1 MTASGRLSGVPPA
14 AKMGARMDAPD
25 DLTGEGRRLRLL
37 LEVGRSL
44 VTDFDLEGVLGR
56 VLEAARELTGARYA
70 AIGVLDQDGREL
82 ERFLTAGIDAESQA
96 AIGQLPRGRGVLGV
110 LITDPR
116 PLRLSEVGAHPQSY
130 GFPSAHPPMHTF
142 LGAPIQVGDRVYGNL
157 YLTEK
162 QEGDFDADDEEAL
175 VVLADWAA
183 IAIENARAYSVVQRR
198 RDELEQAVA
207 GFEAT
212 SEIADALAGETEL
225 EHVLELVAKRARA
238 LTEARAM
245 VVLLQDRDEL
255 VVVALAGELDRALV
269 GARIPI
275 EGSVSGHVFLSGKS
289 ERLTDAPRRLRFALA
304 EQTQAKTGLFVPL
317 RLRGRVLGVLSGFD
331 RLRDGPQFTA
341 RDEQL
346 LSAFA
351 ASAAAAV
358 ATAQD
363 VQTQSLERSVA
374 AAEQERTRWA
384 RELHDETLQELA
396 ALKLQLATARI
407 ERDDAQRAEQ
417 LRYAGE
423 RVDYVVTGLRDMIT
437 DLRPASLDAYGLEP
451 ALQALAERMARRA
464 QLSID
469 LRVDLAHERGRD
481 QARLAAEVEDTIYRL
496 IQEAL
501 ANVAKHAGATRVDVV
516 VREDSDTV
524 EALITDDG
532 SGFDPQGDFAGFG
545 LLGMR
550 ERTDLMG
557 GTVSIESTVAA
568 GTTVRAVLPTRRGEA
583 AAAASNAGA

>member
-1 MTASGRLSGVPPA
+1 M
-14 AKMGARMDAPD
+14 
-25 DLTGEGRRLRLL
+25 

-44 VTDFDLEGVLGR
+44 VTDFDLEAVLGR

-70 AIGVLDQDGREL
+70 ALGVLDQDGREL
-82 ERFLTAGIDAESQA
+82 ERFLTAGIDAETQA

-116 PLRLSEVGAHPQSY
+116 PLRLAEVGAHPHSY

-142 LGAPIQVGDRVYGNL
+142 LGAPIRVGDRVYGNL

-162 QEGDFDADDEEAL
+162 QAGEFDAADEEAL

-183 IAIENARAYSVVQRR
+183 IAIENARAYSLMQRR
-198 RDELEQAVA
+198 RDELEHAVA

-212 SEIADALAGETEL
+212 SEIAHALAGETEL

-245 VVLLQDRDEL
+245 VVLLQDGDEL
-255 VVVALAGELDRALV
+255 AVVALAGELDRALV

-275 EGSVSGHVFLSGKS
+275 EGSVSGHVFLSGRP
-289 ERLTDAPRRLRFALA
+289 ERLADAPRRLRFALA

-331 RLRDGPQFTA
+331 RLRDGPQFSA

-363 VQTQSLERSVA
+363 VQTQSLQHSIA

-407 ERDDAQRAEQ
+407 ATDESQRHED
-417 LRYAGE
+417 LRHAGE
-423 RVDYVVTGLRDMIT
+423 RVDHVIRGLRDMIT
-437 DLRPASLDAYGLEP
+437 ELRPASLDEHGLEP
-451 ALQALAERMARRA
+451 ALETLAERMARRA

-469 LRVDLAHERGRD
+469 LDVDLAYERGREP
-481 QARLAAEVEDTIYRL
+481 ARLAAEIEDTIYRL
-496 IQEAL
+496 VQEAL

-516 VREDSDTV
+516 VREDSDSV

-532 SGFDPQGDFAGFG
+532 KGFDPQGEFAGFG

-550 ERTDLMG
+550 ERTDLVG
-557 GTVSIESTVAA
+557 GTVSIESATDK
-568 GTTVRAVLPTRRGEA
+568 GTTVRAVLPTRRGGEVDTA
-583 AAAASNAGA
+583 VSNVGA

>member
-1 MTASGRLSGVPPA
+1 M
-14 AKMGARMDAPD
+14 
-25 DLTGEGRRLRLL
+25 

-70 AIGVLDQDGREL
+70 ALGVLDQDGRDL
-82 ERFLTAGIDAESQA
+82 ERFLTAGIDAETQA

-116 PLRLSEVGAHPQSY
+116 PLRLAEVGAHPHSY

-142 LGAPIQVGDRVYGNL
+142 LGAPIRMGDRVYGNL

-162 QEGDFDADDEEAL
+162 QAGEFDAADEEAL

-183 IAIENARAYSVVQRR
+183 IAIENARAYSLMQRR
-198 RDELEQAVA
+198 RDELEHAVA

-245 VVLLQDRDEL
+245 VVLLQDGDEL
-255 VVVALAGELDRALV
+255 AVVALAGELDRALV

-275 EGSVSGHVFLSGKS
+275 EGSVSGHVFLSGRP
-289 ERLTDAPRRLRFALA
+289 ERLADAPRRLRFALA

-331 RLRDGPQFTA
+331 RLRDGPQFNA

-363 VQTQSLERSVA
+363 VQTQSLQHSIA

-407 ERDDAQRAEQ
+407 ATDESQRHED
-417 LRYAGE
+417 LRHAGE
-423 RVDYVVTGLRDMIT
+423 RVDHVIRGLRDMIT
-437 DLRPASLDAYGLEP
+437 ELRPASLDEHGLEP
-451 ALQALAERMARRA
+451 ALETLAERMARRA

-469 LRVDLAHERGRD
+469 LDVDLAYERGREP
-481 QARLAAEVEDTIYRL
+481 ARLAAELEDTIYRL
-496 IQEAL
+496 VQEAL

-516 VREDSDTV
+516 VREDSDSV

-532 SGFDPQGDFAGFG
+532 KGFDPQAEFAGFG

-550 ERTDLMG
+550 ERTDLVG
-557 GTVSIESTVAA
+557 GTVSIESATDK
-568 GTTVRAVLPTRRGEA
+568 GTTVRAVLPTRRGGEVETA
-583 AAAASNAGA
+583 VSNVGA